1 MQVRLSI
8 LLPVHVDD
16 RKLSLTLPT
25 TLTPRYANAAR
36 PAPEIT
42 AAHILPKELIRGPRL
57 NLKAVIGPDLDTNK
71 ISSPSHQLAV
81 IDGTIS
87 LNDVTMDRDVVL
99 EWPFPAAVM
108 KGGIADAV
116 VVATHKGVSYTQ
128 VLMAP
133 PAPATRA
140 DDLRLSRELFLV
152 IDTSGS
158 MAGDAID
165 AAREAALNALDG
177 LQPGDRFEVIEF
189 DDRTRSL
196 FGSPA
201 EADDRNLRIARRFI
215 QRLEADGGTEMAPAL
230 ARALIHEG
238 DDTAATTVRQVVF
251 LTDGSITD
259 ERALLQQ
266 ISRDI
271 GTKRLFT
278 VGIGQ
283 APNAWFLHKAASIGG
298 GTALTLRD
306 VDAVEN
312 RVTRDTAAAHE
323 VAVPNV
329 IPAGNTMLAIAMP
342 QGAAGI
348 HTLAWLGA
356 LTGFL
361 GAFFVRLGR
370 RSRLSPAR

>member
-1 MQVRLSI
+1 M
-8 LLPVHVDD
+8 
-16 RKLSLTLPT
+16 TLPT
-25 TLTPRYANAAR
+25 TLTPHYANAAR

-42 AAHILPKELIRGPRL
+42 AAPILPKESIRGPRL
-57 NLKAVIGPDLDTNK
+57 NLKAVIGPGLDTDE

-87 LNDVTMDRDVVL
+87 LNGVTMDRDVVL
-99 EWPFPAAVM
+99 MWPFPTAVM

-116 VVATHKGVSYTQ
+116 VVATYQGVSDTQ
-128 VLMAP
+128 VFMAP
-133 PAPATRA
+133 PAPATRP
-140 DDLRLSRELFLV
+140 DDLHPSRELVLV
-152 IDTSGS
+152 IDTSRS

-177 LQPGDRFEVIEF
+177 LQPGVRFEVIEF
-189 DDRTRSL
+189 DERTRSL

-201 EADDRNLRIARRFI
+201 EADERNLRVARRFI
-215 QRLEADGGTEMAPAL
+215 QRLEADGGTEMAAAL

-238 DDTAATTVRQVVF
+238 DDTAATTMRQVVF

-259 ERALLQQ
+259 ERALLQK

-298 GTALTLRD
+298 GTALTVRD
-306 VDAVEN
+306 VDAV
-312 RVTRDTAAAHE
+312 RDTVSELFGRLAEPALSDIRVHFPDGSEAYPTRIPDLYADSPLMI
-323 VAVPNV
+323 VARLPDDDDTR
-329 IPAGNTMLAIAMP
+329 ADTMIITGQ
-342 QGAAGI
+342 QGDKP
-348 HTLAWLGA
+348 
-356 LTGFL
+356 F
-361 GAFFVRLGR
+361 R
-370 RSRLSPAR
+370 R